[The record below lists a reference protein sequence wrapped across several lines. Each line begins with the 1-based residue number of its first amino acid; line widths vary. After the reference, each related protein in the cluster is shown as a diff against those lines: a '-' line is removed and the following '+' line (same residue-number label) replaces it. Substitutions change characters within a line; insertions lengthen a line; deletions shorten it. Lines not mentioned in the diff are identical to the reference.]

1 MNPFAA
7 GIVLYTLTPNGVS
20 FLLGKETSNKKWSG
34 FVGGSEDYETPIET
48 ALREFNE
55 ETALTFIDYYAY
67 FLNALKT
74 HPPTVNTT
82 STGKTVYIW
91 FVEWNVD
98 ENVNSNLLNQFV
110 INKKSIGDKHF
121 KEKSQ
126 LKWFTLSQIRAGN
139 VLYRLKNT
147 IHEYFK

>member
-1 MNPFAA
+1 MKPFAA
-7 GIVLYTLTPNGVS
+7 GIVLYKNIPNGVS

-55 ETALTFIDYYAY
+55 ETALTFIDYYSY

-74 HPPTVNTT
+74 HQPIVNTT

-98 ENVNSNLLNQFV
+98 ENVNSNLLNHRCNLLGFSVGNTCMFFIILFV
-110 INKKSIGDKHF
+110 
-121 KEKSQ
+121 
-126 LKWFTLSQIRAGN
+126 LS
-139 VLYRLKNT
+139 
-147 IHEYFK
+147 